1 MVMATKDM
9 SGLPISIENDRNSVG
24 PAQVLLPA
32 NSPIA
37 TREGNAPDPGLK
49 IQVK

>member
-24 PAQVLLPA
+24 PYASA
-32 NSPIA
+32 IA
-37 TREGNAPDPGLK
+37 REQSHSNQRGKRA
-49 IQVK
+49 